1 MMMLLLMGAMCIM
14 CVSIMSSFYLY
25 ASNGMTYIMNGL
37 KQTPSTR
44 TGKITQGAAAASGSA
59 TAVSGSATAANS
71 GGIGYDIPEG
81 IKTDCP
87 PGKRGIIGWEHEIRS
102 GKSYMWCG
110 HDNGRG
116 SGIAHIGNDKL
127 SYLSV
132 PPGMKVTVYEH
143 NDMGGL
149 SKVFEQG
156 EWDLRQHRFD
166 IPPGAKTT
174 RAPVSAWGAKGSF
187 DPYKLEDR
195 ASSLK
200 VEGVPVDAS
209 TPATSS
215 SFWNMN
221 R

>member
-1 MMMLLLMGAMCIM
+1 MMMMLLMGAMFI
-14 CVSIMSSFYLY
+14 SIMSSSALVL
-25 ASNGMTYIMNGL
+25 NNIMNGL
-37 KQTPSTR
+37 NQQPSTR
-44 TGKITQGAAAASGSA
+44 TGKIGAAAASGSA
-59 TAVSGSATAANS
+59 TAASGSATAANS
-71 GGIGYDIPEG
+71 GGVGYDIPEG
-81 IKTDCP
+81 IRTDCP

-116 SGIAHIGNDKL
+116 SGISHIGNDKL

-166 IPPGAKTT
+166 TPPSAKTRAT
-174 RAPVSAWGAKGSF
+174 RSPVSAMGTMKYY

-200 VEGVPVDAS
+200 IEGVPVDAS

>member
-1 MMMLLLMGAMCIM
+1 MLSCSLMCSCFMYATNFGVAPPAK
-14 CVSIMSSFYLY
+14 VSTARS
-25 ASNGMTYIMNGL
+25 ASATATS
-37 KQTPSTR
+37 QAS
-44 TGKITQGAAAASGSA
+44 AAAASSA
-59 TAVSGSATAANS
+59 AVQ
-71 GGIGYDIPEG
+71 YDIPEG

-116 SGIAHIGNDKL
+116 AGIAYIGNDKL

-132 PPGMKVTVYEH
+132 PPGMKVTLYEN

-156 EWDLRQHRFD
+156 EWDLRQYRFD
-166 IPPGAKTT
+166 
-174 RAPVSAWGAKGSF
+174 KG
-187 DPYKLEDR
+187 PRGEVNRQLEDR

-200 VEGVPVDAS
+200 IEGIPVDAS
-209 TPATSS
+209 TPATSN
-215 SFWNMN
+215 SFFNMN

>member
-1 MMMLLLMGAMCIM
+1 MLSCSLMASCLIYATNLRNALTQNPTTKTKI
-14 CVSIMSSFYLY
+14 SQSASAATSSQ
-25 ASNGMTYIMNGL
+25 S
-37 KQTPSTR
+37 
-44 TGKITQGAAAASGSA
+44 AAAASSA
-59 TAVSGSATAANS
+59 AVQ
-71 GGIGYDIPEG
+71 YDIPEG
-81 IKTDCP
+81 IRTDCP
-87 PGKRGIIGWEHEIRS
+87 PGKRGIVGWENEIRS

-132 PPGMKVTVYEH
+132 PPGMKVTVYEN

-149 SKVFEQG
+149 WKVFEQG
-156 EWDLRQHRFD
+156 EWDLRQHKFD
-166 IPPGAKTT
+166 WSMYGQPKRT
-174 RAPVSAWGAKGSF
+174 SQ
-187 DPYKLEDR
+187 LEDR

-200 VEGVPVDAS
+200 IEGVPVDAS

>member
-1 MMMLLLMGAMCIM
+1 MMMMMLLLMAGMFMLSCSLMASCLMYATNFG
-14 CVSIMSSFYLY
+14 VAPPSKSSAVRS
-25 ASNGMTYIMNGL
+25 ASATS
-37 KQTPSTR
+37 QASA
-44 TGKITQGAAAASGSA
+44 AAAASSA
-59 TAVSGSATAANS
+59 AVQ
-71 GGIGYDIPEG
+71 YDIQEG

-116 SGIAHIGNDKL
+116 SGIAFIGNDKL

-132 PPGMKVTVYEH
+132 PPGMKVTVYEN

-166 IPPGAKTT
+166 
-174 RAPVSAWGAKGSF
+174 KG
-187 DPYKLEDR
+187 PKGEINRQLEDR

-200 VEGVPVDAS
+200 IEGVPVDAS

>member
-1 MMMLLLMGAMCIM
+1 METLDSVKMMMMLLLMAGMFMLSCSLM
-14 CVSIMSSFYLY
+14 
-25 ASNGMTYIMNGL
+25 ASCLIYVKSLGNALTQNPTTRKTKIS
-37 KQTPSTR
+37 QSASTA
-44 TGKITQGAAAASGSA
+44 TSQSAAAASSA
-59 TAVSGSATAANS
+59 TMQ
-71 GGIGYDIPEG
+71 YDIPEG

-87 PGKRGIIGWEHEIRS
+87 PGKRGIIGWENEIRS

-132 PPGMKVTVYEH
+132 PPGMKVTVYEN

-149 SKVFEQG
+149 WKVFEQG
-156 EWDLRQHRFD
+156 EWDLRQHKFD
-166 IPPGAKTT
+166 WSMYGQPKRT
-174 RAPVSAWGAKGSF
+174 SQ
-187 DPYKLEDR
+187 LEDR

-200 VEGVPVDAS
+200 IEGVPVDAS

>member
-1 MMMLLLMGAMCIM
+1 MMLLLMGAMFMLSCSLM
-14 CVSIMSSFYLY
+14 ASSLMYATNFGVAPPTKSSSVS
-25 ASNGMTYIMNGL
+25 
-37 KQTPSTR
+37 
-44 TGKITQGAAAASGSA
+44 GAATTSSQVSAAPSMP
-59 TAVSGSATAANS
+59 
-71 GGIGYDIPEG
+71 YDVPEG

-149 SKVFEQG
+149 SKVFAQG

-166 IPPGAKTT
+166 IPPSARATT
-174 RAPVSAWGAKGSF
+174 RSPVSAMGATRVN

-200 VEGVPVDAS
+200 IEGVPVDAS

>member
-1 MMMLLLMGAMCIM
+1 MMLLLMGAMFMLSCSLM
-14 CVSIMSSFYLY
+14 ASSLMY
-25 ASNGMTYIMNGL
+25 ATNFGVV
-37 KQTPSTR
+37 PSTGSSAISSTSS
-44 TGKITQGAAAASGSA
+44 TGTITQTAAESAAAASSA
-59 TAVSGSATAANS
+59 TVQ
-71 GGIGYDIPEG
+71 YDIPEG
-81 IKTDCP
+81 IKTDCL
-87 PGKRGIIGWEHEIRS
+87 PGKRGIIGYEHEFRS

-116 SGIAHIGNDKL
+116 SGIAYIGNDKL

-149 SKVFEQG
+149 SKVFEKG
-156 EWDLRQHRFD
+156 EWDLHQHKFD
-166 IPPGAKTT
+166 LPPGVKPRNVVVKMRKSTN
-174 RAPVSAWGAKGSF
+174 
-187 DPYKLEDR
+187 DR
-195 ASSLK
+195 LYDNASSLK
-200 VEGVPVDAS
+200 IEGVPVDAS